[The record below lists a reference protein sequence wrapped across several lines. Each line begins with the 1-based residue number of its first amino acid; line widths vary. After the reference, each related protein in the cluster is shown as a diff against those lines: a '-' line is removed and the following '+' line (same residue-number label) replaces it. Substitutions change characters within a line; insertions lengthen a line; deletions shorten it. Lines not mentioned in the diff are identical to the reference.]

1 VRPAFTVLALLFLS
15 LMLPVLPVP
24 PVAAQELY
32 PVKLGVTDANG
43 QAVPGA
49 VLQLSDYGNVV
60 TGVSGIVQLQLKAGK
75 YDLSVSFLSVQV
87 FSGSITVSAPLDTAI
102 KCAIFS
108 VDVTL
113 TGLQGN
119 TGLLGMAKVSSK
131 TVTVRS
137 TEPAAIRFPQ
147 LPKSAVTLLLFT
159 SVGNVTRLIAEK
171 ELQLDRN
178 VVLTVAASLD
188 YRAIDVKV
196 LDSSA
201 KPIGDAVVKVDGDPA
216 NVTDATGR
224 ATIFAR
230 DGYHVVSVD
239 FYSLSVYTDK
249 SFQVWRDDSRVINA
263 SVSALEVTLVD
274 ENSNPVRGAS
284 VFLQIGVHNFTLTS
298 DSTGVVKLLQAP
310 YGSVA
315 ASVLHNVPS
324 NFVFAGSPVTVHVFT
339 HGMNLVA
346 EPVRAYMLGPLTV
359 KVEVR
364 LGETLIKNATVRLKR
379 GSVTVDKGT
388 TERGYALLS
397 MTLGLESQV
406 VVDVEASAFG
416 QVASQEL
423 TVTTNPFVPM
433 TMPIAFVPIILFE
446 ILRRKVRSDLQTLSP
461 PRRRKHGRGNER

>member
-1 VRPAFTVLALLFLS
+1 
-15 LMLPVLPVP
+15 MLPVLSVP
-24 PVAAQELY
+24 AVAAQELY
-32 PVKLGVTDANG
+32 PVKLGVTDTNG
-43 QAVPGA
+43 QAVSGA

-113 TGLQGN
+113 TGLQGS
-119 TGLLGMAKVSSK
+119 TAILGMAKVSGK

-147 LPKSAVTLLLFT
+147 LPKGAVTLLLFT
-159 SVGNVTRLIAEK
+159 SVGNITRLVAEK

-178 VVLTVAASLD
+178 VVLTLAASLD

-201 KPIGDAVVKVDGDPA
+201 KPIGDALVKVDGDPA

-239 FYSLSVYTDK
+239 FYGLSVYVDK
-249 SFQVWRDDSRVINA
+249 SFQVWRDDSRAINA

-284 VFLQIGVHNFTLTS
+284 VFLQIGTHNFTLTS
-298 DSTGVVKLLQAP
+298 DSAGVVKLLQAP
-310 YGSVA
+310 YGSMAV
-315 ASVLHNVPS
+315 SVLHNVPS
-324 NFVFAGSPVTVHVFT
+324 SFVFAGSPVTVHVFT
-339 HGMNLVA
+339 HGLSLVA

-364 LGETLIKNATVRLKR
+364 LGEMVIKNAAVRLKR
-379 GSVTVDKGT
+379 GSVAVDKGT

-397 MTLGLESQV
+397 MTLGLESHV
-406 VVDVEASAFG
+406 TVSVEASALG

-423 TVTTNPFVPM
+423 TISTSPFIPA
-433 TMPIAFVPIILFE
+433 TMPLAFIPIITFE
-446 ILRRKVRSDLQTLSP
+446 VLRRRVRSQLRAPSY
-461 PRRRKHGRGNER
+461 PRRRHPRVHEEKTSNRSRDSTRET

>member
-1 VRPAFTVLALLFLS
+1 
-15 LMLPVLPVP
+15 MLPVLPVP

-49 VLQLSDYGNVV
+49 ALQLSDYGNVV

-87 FSGSITVSAPLDTAI
+87 FSGSITVSGPLDTAI

-159 SVGNVTRLIAEK
+159 SVGNITRLIAEK

-201 KPIGDAVVKVDGDPA
+201 KPIGDALVKVDGDPA

-239 FYSLSVYTDK
+239 FYGLSVYTDK

-284 VFLQIGVHNFTLTS
+284 VFLQIGAHNFTLTS

-310 YGSVA
+310 YGSMA

-339 HGMNLVA
+339 HGVNLVA

-406 VVDVEASAFG
+406 IVDVEASAFG
-416 QVASQEL
+416 QVASQKL

>member
-1 VRPAFTVLALLFLS
+1 
-15 LMLPVLPVP
+15 MLPVLSVQ

-60 TGVSGIVQLQLKAGK
+60 TGLSGIVQLQLKAGK

-119 TGLLGMAKVSSK
+119 TGLLGMARVSSK

-159 SVGNVTRLIAEK
+159 SVGNITRLIAEK
-171 ELQLDRN
+171 ELQVDRN
-178 VVLTVAASLD
+178 VVLSLAAFLD

-196 LDSSA
+196 LDSSG
-201 KPIGDAVVKVDGDPA
+201 KPIGDGLVKVHGDPA

-224 ATIFAR
+224 TMLFLR

-239 FYSLSVYTDK
+239 FYGLPVYADK

-263 SVSALEVTLVD
+263 TVSVLEVTLVD
-274 ENSNPVRGAS
+274 ENSNPVRAAS
-284 VFLQIGVHNFTLTS
+284 AFLQIGAHNFTLTS
-298 DSTGVVKLLQAP
+298 DSTGIVKLSQAP
-310 YGSVA
+310 YGPMAV
-315 ASVLHNVPS
+315 SVLRNVPS
-324 NFVFAGSPVTVHVFT
+324 SFVFAGSPVTVHVFT
-339 HGMNLVA
+339 HGLNLVA
-346 EPVRAYMLGPLTV
+346 EPVRAYMLGPLTL

-364 LGETLIKNATVRLKR
+364 LGEIVIKNATVRLKCS
-379 GSVTVDKGT
+379 SVTVDKGT

-406 VVDVEASAFG
+406 LVDVEASAFG
-416 QVASQEL
+416 QVASKKM
-423 TVTTNPFVPM
+423 TVTTNPLVPM
-433 TMPIAFVPIILFE
+433 TIPIAFVPIILFE
-446 ILRRKVRSDLQTLSP
+446 ILRRKVRSDLQKRSP
-461 PRRRKHGRGNER
+461 PRRREHASRNKR